1 MAPPSGSSRRRTQV
15 TPVALCSLKA
25 LRALAMPPAAR
36 TDTEVE
42 RIAHM
47 RVTCG
52 NGFERTNEYNARA

>member
-1 MAPPSGSSRRRTQV
+1 
-15 TPVALCSLKA
+15 LKA
-25 LRALAMPPAAR
+25 FRALAMPPAAR